1 VKLRGWIWS
10 WIDEIK
16 LINERLIKLI
26 TIVLLSNGWNW

>member
-1 VKLRGWIWS
+1 VKLRGSIWS
-10 WIDEIK
+10 WFDEIK